1 MAIRRR
7 FLASGTLIKQSVN
20 YKLIGNVRLKITKR
34 ITVFNSIKSG
44 GNTSNIQILL
54 IPYRIALSSKK
65 EMHFLTYQNIC
76 SKQTEKYIKY
86 LSFYSR
92 VCASMLVHVC
102 LCVRARREGL
112 HEIKYDPKK
121 ARKRRQHR
129 KRSWFNVKKYK
140 YAAKV

>member
-92 VCASMLVHVC
+92 VCASMRVSV
-102 LCVRARREGL
+102 CVRGERGCMKL
-112 HEIKYDPKK
+112 NTTQ
-121 ARKRRQHR
+121 KRR
-129 KRSWFNVKKYK
+129 VKD
-140 YAAKV
+140 ANTAKGHGSM